1 MAPRERQKPFHFL
14 HTSDGKQILIF
25 FEKKVTISEFECR
38 FEAEVV
44 EGDLH
49 HHQVIPTD
57 PIHSP
62 GRQKA
67 SRRYTQYLDITCL
80 LINLK
85 AVSRDHPHKN
95 PTRSMGYFQLR

>member
-1 MAPRERQKPFHFL
+1 M
-14 HTSDGKQILIF
+14 T
-25 FEKKVTISEFECR
+25 KKVEAVQFEFECR

-44 EGDLH
+44 KGDLH

-80 LINLK
+80 LKNLK
-85 AVSRDHPHKN
+85 AVP
-95 PTRSMGYFQLR
+95 YFDFLPPWFFHLTMIHGRGHIPRI

>member
-1 MAPRERQKPFHFL
+1 M
-14 HTSDGKQILIF
+14 T
-25 FEKKVTISEFECR
+25 KKVEDVQFEFECR

-44 EGDLH
+44 KGDLH

-85 AVSRDHPHKN
+85 AMAVREQFWIRKLD
-95 PTRSMGYFQLR
+95 TVRSGLNTYRTS

>member
-1 MAPRERQKPFHFL
+1 M
-14 HTSDGKQILIF
+14 
-25 FEKKVTISEFECR
+25 
-38 FEAEVV
+38 EAEVV
-44 EGDLH
+44 KGDLH

-85 AVSRDHPHKN
+85 AVWFFTQSCGRVVAATPGHVEVKLFMNPKEEKVRVLISGGKN
-95 PTRSMGYFQLR
+95 KGF

>member
-1 MAPRERQKPFHFL
+1 M
-14 HTSDGKQILIF
+14 T
-25 FEKKVTISEFECR
+25 KKVEAVQFEFECR

-44 EGDLH
+44 KGDLH

-80 LINLK
+80 LINFK
-85 AVSRDHPHKN
+85 AVSRPQIL
-95 PTRSMGYFQLR
+95 QLHLDQFPGLL

>member
-1 MAPRERQKPFHFL
+1 M
-14 HTSDGKQILIF
+14 T
-25 FEKKVTISEFECR
+25 KKVEAVQFEFECR
-38 FEAEVV
+38 LEAEVV
-44 EGDLH
+44 KGDLH

-85 AVSRDHPHKN
+85 AVGMYHIVWTHI
-95 PTRSMGYFQLR
+95 

>member
-1 MAPRERQKPFHFL
+1 MACSLACFGVFDLATLLRQKL
-14 HTSDGKQILIF
+14 TKTKRSD
-25 FEKKVTISEFECR
+25 KKVEAVQFEFECR

-44 EGDLH
+44 KGDLH

-85 AVSRDHPHKN
+85 AVHFYYKN
-95 PTRSMGYFQLR
+95 I